1 MKKMSR
7 FAFVL
12 GASLISHGFNAHAAD
27 PVAAKV
33 NDKTIKVSEVLDEMK
48 GLNLGK
54 DAPQEKIFEM
64 IRDRLVELNL
74 LVGSAK
80 TAGLENDPDITK
92 ALEKFKERLLIQS
105 FVAKEV
111 KSKVTEQAI
120 QEALKDFPSQ
130 KEVKLRHIVVADE
143 KTALS
148 VKKAL
153 ANGSDFTKLAA
164 SVSTDEAS
172 KHKGGE
178 LGTILES
185 QLPEPLAKAVKD
197 VKAGAYASSPVVT
210 QLGHHIIKV
219 DERKDASQAAI
230 LPLVREK
237 LEQQTLLKIV
247 EEAKKSAKIDL
258 FDQEGKPAKEAS
270 KPAEAKPAA

>member
-1 MKKMSR
+1 MKKISR

-12 GASLISHGFNAHAAD
+12 GVALISQGFHAYAAG
-27 PVAAKV
+27 PVAATV
-33 NDKTIKVSEVLDEMK
+33 NGKTITVSEVLEEMK

-74 LVGSAK
+74 LVDSSK
-80 TAGLENDPDITK
+80 SAGLENDSDVKK

-111 KSKVTEQAI
+111 KNKVTEQAV
-120 QEALKDFPSQ
+120 QEAIKNFPPQ
-130 KEVKLRHIVVADE
+130 KEVELRHIVVKDE
-143 KTALS
+143 KTAQS
-148 VKKAL
+148 VIKAL
-153 ANGSDFTKLAA
+153 ANGSDFSKLAA
-164 SVSTDEAS
+164 SVSIDEAS

-185 QLPEPLAKAVKD
+185 QLPEPLAKAIKD
-197 VKAGAYASSPVVT
+197 VKAGAHTLSSVET
-210 QLGHHIIKV
+210 GKDRHHIIGVKK
-219 DERKDASQAAI
+219 RRDASPAAI

-237 LEQQTLLKIV
+237 LEQQALLKIV
-247 EEAKKSAKIDL
+247 EDAKKSAKIEL
-258 FDQEGKPAKEAS
+258 FDQEGKPAKEAP
-270 KPAEAKPAA
+270 KPGAAPAA

>member
-12 GASLISHGFNAHAAD
+12 GASLISHGFYAHAAD

-33 NDKTIKVSEVLDEMK
+33 NDKIIKVSEVLDEMK

-74 LVGSAK
+74 LVSSAK
-80 TAGLENDPDITK
+80 SAGLESDPDVAK

-120 QEALKDFPSQ
+120 QEALKDFPPQ

-143 KTALS
+143 KTAQS

-185 QLPEPLAKAVKD
+185 QLPDPLKKAVKD

-219 DERKDASQAAI
+219 DERKDASQTSI

-247 EEAKKSAKIDL
+247 EEAKKNAKIDL
-258 FDQEGKPAKEAS
+258 FDQEGKPAKEVK
-270 KPAEAKPAA
+270 KPEEAKPAA